1 MENIALTQ
9 QIADFNRVAADN
21 TWNAVS
27 LIQNQAER
35 NIRTMI
41 EQGNGVVEEGRRIIE
56 EWTNEIRKGQQA
68 IQSAWEES
76 QAGLEQLFAPPAQP
90 RAAAKNQKAK

>member
-1 MENIALTQ
+1 MENIAFAQ
-9 QIADFNRVAADN
+9 QIADFNRVAAEN

-35 NIRTMI
+35 NVRNLI
-41 EQGNGVVEEGRRIIE
+41 EQGNEIVEEGRRIIE
-56 EWTNEIRKGQQA
+56 EWTNEIKKGQQA
-68 IQSAWEES
+68 IQNVWEES

-90 RAAAKNQKAK
+90 RAAARNKKAK